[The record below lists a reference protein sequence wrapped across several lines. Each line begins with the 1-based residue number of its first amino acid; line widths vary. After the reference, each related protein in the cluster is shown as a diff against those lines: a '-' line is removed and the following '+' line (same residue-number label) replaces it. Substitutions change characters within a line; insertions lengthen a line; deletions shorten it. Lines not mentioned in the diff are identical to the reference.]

1 MVDKEFAMSSVHPI
15 VRRIGGPVALSATV
29 LALVAVNA
37 AAAPAGAAE
46 ASCPANAPVLELA
59 NPHPGD
65 VLPNGH
71 IVISGLAFDP
81 AAASGVGI
89 SRVDLFLGAR
99 DSGGVII
106 GSAAPASPV
115 FEIMADIPD
124 ATTGGRDFVAYTY
137 STANGHETSVSVP
150 VFIGAAPTA
159 TPTGSSAAAPVA
171 PPASRSACAVVV
183 PGERSE
189 LALRPL
195 PLAPTVAAPFLQLA
209 NPAAGELLSNGDV
222 IIQGRAYDPA
232 ATSGA
237 GVDRVELFLDP
248 REEGGAF
255 LGEATP
261 TGASFAITA
270 KIANTAN
277 GGHRLVG
284 YARSSVTGLET
295 SVAVPMFVGA
305 APTATPRPVTTES
318 PSTSD

>member
-1 MVDKEFAMSSVHPI
+1 MSSVHPI
-15 VRRIGGPVALSATV
+15 VGRIGGPVALSATI

-37 AAAPAGAAE
+37 GVVPAGAAE
-46 ASCPANAPVLELA
+46 ATCPANAPVLELA

-99 DSGGVII
+99 DSGGVIV
-106 GSAAPASPV
+106 GSAAPANPV
-115 FEIMADIPD
+115 FEIMADIPN
-124 ATTGGRDFVAYTY
+124 ATTGGRDFVAYAY
-137 STANGHETSVSVP
+137 STVNGHESSVSVP

-159 TPTGSSAAAPVA
+159 TPTGLSAAPSV
-171 PPASRSACAVVV
+171 PPTARTSAQCAVVV
-183 PGERSE
+183 PAERGEF
-189 LALRPL
+189 ALRPL
-195 PLAPTVAAPFLQLA
+195 PLAPTLAAPFLQLA
-209 NPAAGELLSNGDV
+209 NPAAGDLLSNGDV

-232 ATSGA
+232 ATSGP

-261 TGASFAITA
+261 TGASFTITA
-270 KIANTAN
+270 KVANTAN
-277 GGHRLVG
+277 GGHRLVA